1 MQKRTPNKISQSN
14 AAVVKRVSTEA
25 NAKLNVNQSAAK
37 MKKIHSAAARVKGTT
52 IKELIN
58 DGRAWLSY
66 PIKKDETK

>member
-25 NAKLNVNQSAAK
+25 NAKLNVNQSVAK
-37 MKKIHSAAARVKGTT
+37 MKEIHSAAARVKGTL

-58 DGRAWLSY
+58 DGRA
-66 PIKKDETK
+66 

>member
-37 MKKIHSAAARVKGTT
+37 MKQIHSAAARVKGAT

-58 DGRAWLSY
+58 DGR
-66 PIKKDETK
+66 P

>member
-14 AAVVKRVSTEA
+14 ASVVKRVSTEA

-37 MKKIHSAAARVKGTT
+37 MKQIHSAAACVKGTT

-58 DGRAWLSY
+58 DGRA
-66 PIKKDETK
+66 